1 MGNPDKLAALEGVI
15 REWDGHLLKK
25 ARAIVDMADAG
36 AAWTEIDRL
45 IGDMDIDQQHRRAT
59 LSAYSAAGG
68 AVKNAHEYGAFVE
81 RGTAS

>member
-81 RGTAS
+81 RGRGS